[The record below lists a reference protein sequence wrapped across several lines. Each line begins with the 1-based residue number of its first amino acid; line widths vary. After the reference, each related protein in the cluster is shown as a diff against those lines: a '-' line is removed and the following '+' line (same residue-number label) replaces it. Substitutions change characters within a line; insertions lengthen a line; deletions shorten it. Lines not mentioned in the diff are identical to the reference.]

1 MSLKQKRAAGWAKI
15 EPHLQVADI
24 ILVRDRMLLSRAVC
38 SVTKSYWSHVVIV
51 FAVPDP
57 NTLFNNILVISA
69 ENGGIEIH
77 RIQRYIKQFDHFDH
91 FDLGVK
97 RVPGL
102 SREIQE
108 KVLSY
113 VLNNVDIPYDYM
125 RLFGFLLHFFIS
137 KFRKNSQKHLLKR
150 FINENAFICSSFIQ
164 KAFYAVVSKEKKDTV
179 VFTENKSNK
188 FFLEEVTPADI
199 ARSKNCEWLYN
210 PHN

>member
-1 MSLKQKRAAGWAKI
+1 MSAKQKRAAAWAKI
-15 EPHLQVADI
+15 EPQLQVADI
-24 ILVRDRMLLSRAVC
+24 ILVRDRSLLSRTVR
-38 SVTKSYWSHVVIV
+38 SVTKSYWSHAVIV
-51 FAVPDP
+51 FAVP
-57 NTLFNNILVISA
+57 NSATLFNNILVISA
-69 ENGGIEIH
+69 EDGGIEIH
-77 RIQRYIKQFDHFDH
+77 RIQRYTKHFDH

-125 RLFGFLLHFFIS
+125 RLFGFLLYFFLN
-137 KFRKNSQKHLLKR
+137 KFRKNSQAHLLKR
-150 FINENAFICSSFIQ
+150 FTNENAFVCSSFIQ
-164 KAFYAVVSKEKKDTV
+164 KAFYEAVPKEKKDSA
-179 VFTENKSNK
+179 VFTKNRSSK

-199 ARSKNCEWLYN
+199 ARSSNCVWLYN